1 MRLSDEQKRMYDGSR
16 GPGVQKA
23 MELLVALG
31 KAFDAE
37 EMIPVSRTHVALS
50 GQEGDTYWCELLVN
64 GGARAVVPPTTNP
77 AWDTQTLTRYYDV
90 TPGELD
96 LALRTVDVYRRIGAV
111 LTFCCTP
118 ELAGN
123 VPTFGEHVAFSESS
137 ATPYVNSVL
146 GARSNRESSVSAL
159 ASAVTGITPLY
170 GLHFRENRLG
180 TFLVD
185 VEAAPKEPYDWGLLG
200 WYVGKRVGAQVP
212 VFRFRNLQGRPSPEA
227 LLYLGAE
234 LNTSGA
240 VPLYHILGVTPEAP
254 DEAVAFGGHKPAGS
268 LSVTDRNLE
277 EQEAEL
283 SEKGGKINLV
293 MLGCPHYSYA
303 QLRELDRL
311 LAGRTVSVPFWVL
324 TSGDAMELA
333 RRSGELARIE
343 ASGARLVP
351 DTCIDEPCWKSFEG
365 GLGVTDSPKCMY
377 YRERRGQP
385 FRVRRLSA
393 CVEAAVKGA
402 I

>member
-1 MRLSDEQKRMYDGSR
+1 MSGEAEKTERAYVYMVRCAGGQLYTGWTNDPASRLHAHKSGKGAKCTRALGAQRFAYLERCTDKSAALRREAALKKLTKAQKEALCAEWAEKNLPRLSLATR
-16 GPGVQKA
+16 A
-23 MELLVALG
+23 
-31 KAFDAE
+31 DAAE
-37 EMIPVSRTHVALS
+37 ILDIYNWYVLHHTATF
-50 GQEGDTYWCELLVN
+50 Q
-64 GGARAVVPPTTNP
+64 
-77 AWDTQTLTRYYDV
+77 V
-90 TPGELD
+90 TPSSLPEYEDWVDSTRALIPLL
-96 LALRTVDVYRRIGAV
+96 LARDGDGKL
-111 LTFCCTP
+111 
-118 ELAGN
+118 
-123 VPTFGEHVAFSESS
+123 
-137 ATPYVNSVL
+137 L
-146 GARSNRESSVSAL
+146 GYACAHRYHPREA
-159 ASAVTGITPLY
+159 
-170 GLHFRENRLG
+170 
-180 TFLVD
+180 
-185 VEAAPKEPYDWGLLG
+185 YDWGLLG
-200 WYVGKRVGAQVP
+200 WYVGKRVGAQIP
-212 VFRFRNLQGRPSPEA
+212 VFRFRNLEGRPSPEA

-240 VPLYHILGVTPEAP
+240 VPMYHILGVTPEAP
-254 DEAVAFGGHKPAGS
+254 DEAAAFGGRKPSGS

-283 SEKGGKINLV
+283 SERGGRINLV

-303 QLRELDRL
+303 QIRELDRL

-333 RRSGELARIE
+333 RRSGELERIE

-385 FRVRRLSA
+385 FVIRRLGE
-393 CVEAAVKGA
+393 CVEAAVKGE